1 MNGGEGAE
9 NGRAWVKDGK
19 VCVKNPGPGGRPATI
34 LPVKDIEIIVSGR
47 KITAE
52 EQITESSTI
61 QVNLPHRSPSL
72 RYLVE
77 IIKGG
82 LEAQARF
89 DIQEGLKYKLI
100 DQDPTERLVL
110 RYETESEMPVPS
122 PRELI
127 EVMREAG
134 IEYGI
139 DRSAISAGCERA
151 NNDPFIVARGKP
163 YVPGTDGEV
172 EFVVPLE
179 RIVDLP
185 ADVLQ
190 VDFRETVKLPDVK
203 QGQTIAV
210 KKPPV
215 PGTAGVAVTGA
226 SILPPRPKDPI
237 LRAGK
242 GAVLREQ
249 DGMVLCIAEIAGCP
263 MYAEESGTVSVDPVL
278 THRGDVDMA
287 SGNLRSSGSIAIT
300 GQVTEGMKVEAEGN
314 LDISGAVTE
323 ATAKAWGSIRVLG
336 NVFKSSVVAGKDS
349 SWIQTMDLL
358 LKSAEDPI
366 AAILA
371 LEQPY
376 CEAQARKEAGESALG
391 DAEILDEG
399 RQLEHFRDLA
409 VAISAILKENVLA
422 FPKEI
427 AEKVKA
433 TRQALSS
440 YGTGVFERTKGIA
453 ELLADARAHI
463 NEELLKGKSDIVLP
477 YAQSSTI
484 EASRDI
490 MITGQGA
497 FYSTLVAG
505 RAIKVTGS
513 PGLIRSGEARA
524 RELIQVNAAGGQG
537 AAPTTLTVSYD
548 GRIQAN
554 TIYPNT
560 ILKVGRFS
568 FRTEDS
574 LQAVKASIVSDRLIV
589 VTASG
594 SLEVQ

>member
-226 SILPPRPKDPI
+226 SIPPPRPRIPFFEPA
-237 LRAGK
+237 R
-242 GAVLREQ
+242 R
-249 DGMVLCIAEIAGCP
+249 CP
-263 MYAEESGTVSVDPVL
+263 E
-278 THRGDVDMA
+278 
-287 SGNLRSSGSIAIT
+287 
-300 GQVTEGMKVEAEGN
+300 
-314 LDISGAVTE
+314 
-323 ATAKAWGSIRVLG
+323 
-336 NVFKSSVVAGKDS
+336 
-349 SWIQTMDLL
+349 
-358 LKSAEDPI
+358 
-366 AAILA
+366 
-371 LEQPY
+371 
-376 CEAQARKEAGESALG
+376 
-391 DAEILDEG
+391 
-399 RQLEHFRDLA
+399 
-409 VAISAILKENVLA
+409 
-422 FPKEI
+422 
-427 AEKVKA
+427 
-433 TRQALSS
+433 
-440 YGTGVFERTKGIA
+440 GTG
-453 ELLADARAHI
+453 
-463 NEELLKGKSDIVLP
+463 
-477 YAQSSTI
+477 
-484 EASRDI
+484 RDGSVYCGNRG
-490 MITGQGA
+490 MPD
-497 FYSTLVAG
+497 VRG
-505 RAIKVTGS
+505 RVRNRQRRPCPHPQRRRGY
-513 PGLIRSGEARA
+513 GFG
-524 RELIQVNAAGGQG
+524 
-537 AAPTTLTVSYD
+537 
-548 GRIQAN
+548 
-554 TIYPNT
+554 
-560 ILKVGRFS
+560 
-568 FRTEDS
+568 
-574 LQAVKASIVSDRLIV
+574 
-589 VTASG
+589 
-594 SLEVQ
+594 

>member
-1 MNGGEGAE
+1 
-9 NGRAWVKDGK
+9 
-19 VCVKNPGPGGRPATI
+19 
-34 LPVKDIEIIVSGR
+34 
-47 KITAE
+47 
-52 EQITESSTI
+52 
-61 QVNLPHRSPSL
+61 
-72 RYLVE
+72 
-77 IIKGG
+77 

>member
-1 MNGGEGAE
+1 
-9 NGRAWVKDGK
+9 
-19 VCVKNPGPGGRPATI
+19 
-34 LPVKDIEIIVSGR
+34 
-47 KITAE
+47 
-52 EQITESSTI
+52 
-61 QVNLPHRSPSL
+61 
-72 RYLVE
+72 
-77 IIKGG
+77 
-82 LEAQARF
+82 
-89 DIQEGLKYKLI
+89 
-100 DQDPTERLVL
+100 
-110 RYETESEMPVPS
+110 
-122 PRELI
+122 
-127 EVMREAG
+127 
-134 IEYGI
+134 
-139 DRSAISAGCERA
+139 
-151 NNDPFIVARGKP
+151 
-163 YVPGTDGEV
+163 
-172 EFVVPLE
+172 
-179 RIVDLP
+179 
-185 ADVLQ
+185 
-190 VDFRETVKLPDVK
+190 
-203 QGQTIAV
+203 
-210 KKPPV
+210 
-215 PGTAGVAVTGA
+215 
-226 SILPPRPKDPI
+226 
-237 LRAGK
+237 
-242 GAVLREQ
+242 
-249 DGMVLCIAEIAGCP
+249 
-263 MYAEESGTVSVDPVL
+263 
-278 THRGDVDMA
+278 
-287 SGNLRSSGSIAIT
+287 
-300 GQVTEGMKVEAEGN
+300 MKVEAEGN

-376 CEAQARKEAGESALG
+376 YEAQARKEAGESALG

-409 VAISAILKENVLA
+409 VAISAILKENVLV

-554 TIYPNT
+554 TIYPNAP
-560 ILKVGRFS
+560 S
-568 FRTEDS
+568 
-574 LQAVKASIVSDRLIV
+574 
-589 VTASG
+589 
-594 SLEVQ
+594 